1 MSSVAQTLQ
10 MLSVISYVIAI
21 ICLVFAIFFWIFFKI
36 PVVIGDLSGRTAKK
50 SIAKIRAE
58 NEKIGEKKYKYN
70 VNNKLGAASDTIK
83 SSYNVNKLGFVE
95 EFYRP
100 ETSLLNENALEIS
113 LSDETE
119 ILESETTDLLI
130 KEDITEFLV
139 NNKNCSDSYK
149 KLHMIEDIMLINMDD
164 VIE

>member
-36 PVVIGDLSGRTAKK
+36 PVVIRDLSVRTAKK

-149 KLHMIEDIMLINMDD
+149 KLHMIEDIMLINTDD